1 MLTLLLAAV
10 LAILGF
16 LCFTGPGGVNGAGR
30 NSAAKRRESR
40 MTLKAK
46 RNEILELH
54 AIPNELLTANTSS
67 NGAPNDEEIR
77 RRAYEIYLERDGRSR
92 NELDDWFQAEAELRS
107 NAFVTRTTK
116 ETG

>member
-46 RNEILELH
+46 RNEILELP